1 MSDDIL
7 NLNTD
12 NFESTVLGSNKPVL
26 VDFWAAWCG
35 PCKSIAPI
43 LEELAG
49 EMKASLQVCKV
60 DVDNNTDIAG
70 KFDIRAIPTMLLFKD
85 GEVAETVVGLV
96 SKDALKNRIQPH
108 LS

>member
-12 NFESTVLGSNKPVL
+12 NFESTVLSSNKPVL
-26 VDFWAAWCG
+26 VDFWASWCG
-35 PCKSIAPI
+35 PCKSIAPM
-43 LEELAG
+43 LEELAS

-70 KFDIRAIPTMLLFKD
+70 KFDIRAIPTMLLFKN

-96 SKDALKNRIQPH
+96 SKEALKNRIQPH